1 MDAFW
6 QSEFWRVFKQ
16 NFIEENRWTYLASGL
31 QTTLIVTLLA
41 LLMGILLGG
50 LVAILRVMHDKEER
64 PGRGLRLADAVCR
77 LYLTLIRGTPMMLQL
92 LIMYFVIFG
101 SVKIDKTV
109 TAVLA
114 FGINSGAYL
123 AEIFRSGIMSIDPGQ
138 TEAGRSLGLPYRVV
152 MARIILPQAVKNVL
166 PALVNELIALLKET
180 SIVGYIGLR
189 DLTRGAD
196 VIRSQT
202 WVAFAPLLGA
212 AAIYLLIVI
221 LLTKLAGRI
230 ERRLGQSDRG

>member
-1 MDAFW
+1 MGNFTAKWNQFT
-6 QSEFWRVFKQ
+6 EA
-16 NFIEENRWTYLASGL
+16 FIEQNGYEKVIEGL
-31 QTTLIVTLLA
+31 QNTVIIAVLGLLI
-41 LLMGILLGG
+41 GILIGIIIATVRVVPKYNWLPR
-50 LVAILRVMHDKEER
+50 ILN
-64 PGRGLRLADAVCR
+64 GVC
-77 LYLTLIRGTPMMLQL
+77 
-92 LIMYFVIFG
+92 
-101 SVKIDKTV
+101 SVY
-109 TAVLA
+109 A
-114 FGINSGAYL
+114 
-123 AEIFRSGIMSIDPGQ
+123 Q